1 MADTKDILRRAA
13 KIRWH
18 HHMIRG
24 AIIAH
29 VANGITTVQK
39 SINPDTVIDAICLI
53 FVITEYVISDREMTR
68 KEREEGNADA
78 NNAAA
83 VD

>member
-1 MADTKDILRRAA
+1 MADMKDIMRRAG
-13 KIRWH
+13 KVRWH

-39 SINPDTVIDAICLI
+39 SINPDTVIDVVCLI

-68 KEREEGNADA
+68 KEREEETTDA
-78 NNAAA
+78 TNVAT